1 LSPVLPTLR
10 EMAYSSA
17 IMFGLGMGEILVI
30 LIIVLIFGANKLP
43 EIGSGLGRAIRD
55 FRKEIKK
62 PDEIDVTPGK
72 KSDSPG
78 EEKSG

>member
-1 LSPVLPTLR
+1 LSPVLPTPR
-10 EMAYSSA
+10 EMAYSGV

-78 EEKSG
+78 EEKSR

>member
-1 LSPVLPTLR
+1 MSPVLPMPR
-10 EMAYSSA
+10 EMAYSGA
-17 IMFGLGMGEILVI
+17 IMFGLGMGEILII

-43 EIGSGLGRAIRD
+43 EIGGGLGRAIRD

-72 KSDSPG
+72 KSDVPG
-78 EEKSG
+78 EEKPR

>member
-1 LSPVLPTLR
+1 LSPVLPTQR
-10 EMAYSSA
+10 EMAYSGA
-17 IMFGLGMGEILVI
+17 IMFGLGMGEILII
-30 LIIVLIFGANKLP
+30 LILVLIFGANKLP
-43 EIGSGLGRAIRD
+43 EIGGGLGRAIRD

-78 EEKSG
+78 EEKPR